1 MCIEQFL
8 NCPYNQGFYK
18 TAKLSSSP
26 LPRMMELHSK
36 LGKYEMSLD
45 MAYLAKL
52 MRVVLFHKYLSNYAE

>member
-1 MCIEQFL
+1 MCIEQV
-8 NCPYNQGFYK
+8 PI
-18 TAKLSSSP
+18 TRVSIRAKLSSSP